1 MKRKVFSILA
11 LLCLA
16 VSSAWAETIDLT
28 TVTASKTAQDGD
40 VLTGTLD
47 GATQKYKISIA
58 DNATV
63 TLDGVTINGVT
74 DGAADASKSTVNWAG
89 LTCEGN
95 ATIILKEGTTNTVR
109 GFYHRC
115 PGIFVPQGYT
125 LTIDG
130 TGTLNASGS
139 ISTEANHV
147 DKIGN
152 LITCAPGIGSAVLAT
167 AGNIVINGGTI
178 NATGGWASASIG
190 GNFITGC
197 GNITITGG
205 TVNATGSLAAAGI
218 GGGWV
223 ASCGDIA
230 ITGGTINATGG
241 DYINSDAT
249 GNDGGPAIGG
259 SPCGSCGT
267 ITIGGTANVTVT
279 KGLGVPYSI
288 GQGGSWNNVSAS
300 CGTVTV
306 FGVEGQISNSP
317 YTCIS
322 LSEESDNSKTLTMYD
337 GQTADVNLT
346 RTLQTGGWNTFA
358 APFSMAIPAGWTV
371 KELESATLE
380 SSTLTLNFR
389 NAASLVAGNPYL
401 VKVTADADLSAAA
414 YTGVIVSSAAVPTTT
429 EVVDFIPT
437 LGKTTIKNDVKSI
450 LFLGAAN
457 KLHHPSAENQDIKGF
472 RAYFQLKGDGA
483 NVKSFM
489 LNLGD
494 GETTGIQT
502 IDNGRFLDEPSGKA
516 ERTMDN
522 SVFDLQG
529 RRINKAAQKGV
540 YIVNGKKTII
550 K

>member
-1 MKRKVFSILA
+1 MRKLPSILA
-11 LLCLA
+11 LLCLM
-16 VSSAWAETIDLT
+16 VTSAWAETIDLS

-40 VLTGTLD
+40 VMTGTLD
-47 GATQKYKISIA
+47 GTTQRYKISIA
-58 DNATV
+58 DGATV
-63 TLDGVTINGVT
+63 TLDGVSINGVT
-74 DGAADASKSTVNWAG
+74 DGAADASLSTVNWAG

-130 TGTLNASGS
+130 PGTLNASGS

-147 DKIGN
+147 DKSGN
-152 LITCAPGIGSAVLAT
+152 LITCAPGIGSAVLVT

-190 GNFITGC
+190 GNFLTGC

-205 TVNATGSLAAAGI
+205 TVNAMGSLAAAGI

-279 KGLGVPYSI
+279 KGLGAPYSI

-306 FGVEGQISNSP
+306 YGVEGQISNSS
-317 YTCIS
+317 YMCIS

-346 RTLQTGGWNTFA
+346 RTLQAGGWNTFA
-358 APFSMAIPAGWTV
+358 APFSVDAMSMYTLATTLGISAA

-380 SSTLTLNFR
+380 DEVLTLNFT
-389 NAASLVAGNPYL
+389 NATEFVAGKPYL
-401 VKVTADADLSAAA
+401 VKVAANIENP
-414 YTGVIVSSAAVPTTT
+414 TFPNVEVSKTLVPTETD
-429 EVVDFIPT
+429 VVDFIPT
-437 LGKTTIKNDVKSI
+437 LGATTITGDDAKTV
-450 LFLGAAN
+450 LYLAAEN
-457 KLHHPSAENQDIKGF
+457 KLKNPAALPADMKGF
-472 RAYFQLKGDGA
+472 RAYFQLKGEGA
-483 NVKSFM
+483 QVKSFR
-489 LNLGD
+489 LNLGED
-494 GETTGIQT
+494 EATGIIAIDYEPLT
-502 IDNGRFLDEPSGKA
+502 IDH
-516 ERTMDN
+516 
-522 SVFDLQG
+522 SVYDLSG
-529 RRINKAAQKGV
+529 RRVNGNAQKGV

>member
-1 MKRKVFSILA
+1 MRKKLLSILT

-16 VSSAWAETIDLT
+16 VSSAWAETIDLST
-28 TVTASKTAQDGD
+28 LTASKTAQDGD

-74 DGAADASKSTVNWAG
+74 DGTADASLSTVNWAG

-147 DKIGN
+147 DKSGN

-190 GNFITGC
+190 GNFLTGC

-279 KGLGVPYSI
+279 KGLGAPYSI

-322 LSEESDNSKTLTMYD
+322 LSEESDNSKTLTMFD

-346 RTLQTGGWNTFA
+346 RTLAAGGWNTLA
-358 APFSMAIPAGWTV
+358 VPFSADAATLGLSV
-371 KELESATLE
+371 AKELESATLE
-380 SSTLTLNFR
+380 GQTLTLNFKD
-389 NAASLVAGNPYL
+389 ATTIEAGKPYL
-401 VKVTADADLSAAA
+401 VKVAANVENP
-414 YTGVIVSSAAVPTTT
+414 TFDGVIVSSAAEPTTT
-429 EVVDFIPT
+429 AVVDFIPT
-437 LGKTTIKNDVKSI
+437 LGATTITGDDAKTV
-450 LFLGAAN
+450 LFLAAEN
-457 KLHHPSAENQDIKGF
+457 KLKNPTALPTDMKGF
-472 RAYFQLKGDGA
+472 RAYFQLKGEGA
-483 NVKSFM
+483 QVKAFQ
-489 LNLGD
+489 LNLGED
-494 GETTGIQT
+494 EATGIQT
-502 IDNGRFLDEPSGKA
+502 IDNGQLI
-516 ERTMDN
+516 MDN
-522 SVFDLQG
+522 EVYDLQG
-529 RRINKAAQKGV
+529 RRVNKAAQKGV

>member
-1 MKRKVFSILA
+1 MVT
-11 LLCLA
+11 
-16 VSSAWAETIDLT
+16 SAWAETIDLS

-47 GATQKYKISIA
+47 GTTQKYKISIA
-58 DNATV
+58 DGATV
-63 TLDGVTINGVT
+63 TLDGVSVNGVT
-74 DGAADASKSTVNWAG
+74 DGAADASLSTVNWAG

-130 TGTLNASGS
+130 PGTLNASGS

-147 DKIGN
+147 DKSGN
-152 LITCAPGIGSAVLAT
+152 LITCAPGIGSAVLVT

-190 GNFITGC
+190 GNFLTGC

-205 TVNATGSLAAAGI
+205 TVNAMGSLAAAGI

-279 KGLGVPYSI
+279 KGLGAPYSI
-288 GQGGSWNNVSAS
+288 GQGGSWNNVSAY

-306 FGVEGQISNSP
+306 YGVEGQISNSS
-317 YTCIS
+317 YMCIS

-337 GQTADVNLT
+337 GQTADVTMT
-346 RTLQTGGWNTFA
+346 RSLATGSWNTFA
-358 APFSMAIPAGWTV
+358 APFSTAIPSGWTV
-371 KELESATLE
+371 KEL
-380 SSTLTLNFR
+380 SSTSFADGTLTLNF
-389 NAASLVAGNPYL
+389 ATATSIEAGKPYL
-401 VKVTADADLSAAA
+401 VKVAANTDLSTAPF
-414 YTGVIVSSAAVPTTT
+414 TGAIVSKDAQPFTSTD
-429 EVVDFIPT
+429 VDFIPT
-437 LGKTTIKNDVKSI
+437 LGATTIEGSDTENI
-450 LFLGAAN
+450 LFLGADN
-457 KLHHPSAENQDIKGF
+457 ELLNPSEMPARMKGF
-472 RAYFQLKGDGA
+472 RAYFQLK
-483 NVKSFM
+483 NVPAEVRYFQISIE
-489 LNLGD
+489 
-494 GETTGIQT
+494 GEVTGIRETQ
-502 IDNGRFLDEPSGKA
+502 IANGTNDIY
-516 ERTMDN
+516 
-522 SVFDLQG
+522 DLQG
-529 RRINKAAQKGV
+529 RKVRNAAGKGM
-540 YIVNGKKTII
+540 YIVNGKKVV